1 MSCNN
6 CIQKITSEL
15 ESMGASNISID
26 LKSGDATFNLDKD
39 LQTLQSSIESLG
51 FQILS

>member
-6 CIQKITSEL
+6 CVQKITSEL
-15 ESMGASNISID
+15 ESMGASNINID
-26 LKSGDATFNLDKD
+26 LKSRDATFNLDKD
-39 LQTLQSSIESLG
+39 LLIVKSSIESLG